1 MVLHYD
7 IKSILLILLP
17 PNRNGLIKQWL
28 WDCVRAYKA
37 WKGPPISCFNLVGL
51 ILGMIG
57 FSTKSKAPLGE
68 HI

>member
-28 WDCVRAYKA
+28 WDC
-37 WKGPPISCFNLVGL
+37 SGL
-51 ILGMIG
+51 QGMER
-57 FSTKSKAPLGE
+57 TT
-68 HI
+68 HIMFQLSGTNIRHDRIFY